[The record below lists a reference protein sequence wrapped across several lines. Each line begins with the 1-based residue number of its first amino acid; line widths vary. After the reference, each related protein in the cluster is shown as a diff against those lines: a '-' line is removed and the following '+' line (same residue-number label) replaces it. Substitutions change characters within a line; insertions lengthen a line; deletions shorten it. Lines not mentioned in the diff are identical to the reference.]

1 MNTILIQC
9 PMSSLLVRSSAGP
22 HRVHRRYRL
31 RKRASSVARTS
42 FTDGQNVIGHC
53 LGDTSNTGF
62 AVRDRS
68 AWLKS
73 P

>member
-9 PMSSLLVRSSAGP
+9 PMSSLLVQSSAGP

-31 RKRASSVARTS
+31 RKRARSVAQTS
-42 FTDGQNVIGHC
+42 FTDDQDVIGHC
-53 LGDTSNTGF
+53 LGDTSNTDF
-62 AVRDRS
+62 AVRVRP